1 MRVHLWYGK
10 DGLDVELPDANVRG
24 VLTHRP
30 APRLEDPVSAIEQA
44 LRKPI
49 GTPPL
54 EQLAHGRKDA
64 CIVICDLTR
73 PVPNRL
79 TLPPMLDALN
89 RAGISDESVTVL
101 IATGTHRPNVG
112 HEVREL
118 VGEEVESRVRI
129 ENHYCEQSRCR
140 DYGVTPR
147 GTPVLLNR
155 IYTDADV
162 KITAGMIEPHF
173 MAGYAGGRKM
183 VMPGVAGLASVLHGH
198 GPAFLDH
205 PLATNGELVGNPVH
219 EEALFIA
226 RMARPD
232 FILDVTL
239 DGSKQINGVFAGDME
254 AAWEAGVAFSAQ
266 QTTATIAEPVDIV
279 LTTSGGYPLD
289 LTYYQ
294 VVKGMVGALPI
305 VKPGGT
311 IVLAAACAE
320 GVGNAVFRENLLRW
334 KRLEDFMDSITR
346 PGAVFAADQWQ
357 IEELARCVR
366 HNEVVH
372 VCEGID
378 RGTHERLFVRPADS
392 VEEAMDYALRKHG
405 ANATIAAIPAG
416 PYVTAKLAG

>member
-1 MRVHLWYGK
+1 
-10 DGLDVELPDANVRG
+10 
-24 VLTHRP
+24 
-30 APRLEDPVSAIEQA
+30 
-44 LRKPI
+44 
-49 GTPPL
+49 
-54 EQLAHGRKDA
+54 
-64 CIVICDLTR
+64 
-73 PVPNRL
+73 
-79 TLPPMLDALN
+79 
-89 RAGISDESVTVL
+89 
-101 IATGTHRPNVG
+101 
-112 HEVREL
+112 
-118 VGEEVESRVRI
+118 
-129 ENHYCEQSRCR
+129 
-140 DYGVTPR
+140 
-147 GTPVLLNR
+147 
-155 IYTDADV
+155 
-162 KITAGMIEPHF
+162 
-173 MAGYAGGRKM
+173 M
-183 VMPGVAGLASVLHGH
+183 VMPGVAGLASVLHWH
-198 GPAFLDH
+198 GPVFLEH

-320 GVGNAVFRENLLRW
+320 GVGNPVFRENLLRW

-378 RGTHERLFVRPADS
+378 RETHERLFVRPADS
-392 VEEAMDYALRKHG
+392 VEAAMAYALRKHG